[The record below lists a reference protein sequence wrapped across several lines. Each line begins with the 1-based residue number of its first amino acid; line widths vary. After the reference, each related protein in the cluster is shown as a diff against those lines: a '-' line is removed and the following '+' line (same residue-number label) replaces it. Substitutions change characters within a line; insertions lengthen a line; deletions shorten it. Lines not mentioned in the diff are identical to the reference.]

1 MATVA
6 QIAANRQNSLKST
19 GPVTS
24 QGKLKVSQNAV
35 QHGLTA
41 KESIIYLENQ
51 DEFMQYRD
59 SLLNELRP
67 DGAMESVLAERIVS
81 LSWRLKRAGFIQN
94 KTIDALNQRYNCD
107 NFGNLLPRAQDHQQ
121 DGQMQAQQE
130 LALGNLVIKDC
141 LNARVIER
149 LLIYERRLEHSLYRT
164 ILEFQ
169 RHKILVRESET
180 EESKQLLPGLPDIQN
195 DRIKNTVDSRQK
207 TVVI

>member
-19 GPVTS
+19 GPITS

-51 DEFMQYRD
+51 DEFMRYRD

-107 NFGNLLPRAQDHQQ
+107 NFGNLLPRIQDSQQ

-169 RHKILVRESET
+169 RHKNLASENVT
-180 EESKQLLPGLPDIQN
+180 EESRQLLPGLD
-195 DRIKNTVDSRQK
+195 KKSEG
-207 TVVI
+207 